1 MLTTHHMQQNRFIP
15 SLEFT
20 DALGESM
27 SKPMQFSGR
36 SRRSEY
42 WWTMLA
48 ICVVES
54 FAVPFV
60 FIFFPTRF
68 IVTPIIFL
76 LFEFSKVP
84 LTFRR
89 LHDTGRSGWWYGTF
103 LLLPVLF
110 LMLILF
116 QSCYSCVADA
126 VYGAAVSMHAHD
138 SLHSSLSNGSVF
150 ITVTVGIL
158 LFYIVAPVYTIVL
171 LVMLCQDSQPFCN
184 RYGPSPKYI
193 EQEEMRQ

>member
-1 MLTTHHMQQNRFIP
+1 
-15 SLEFT
+15 
-20 DALGESM
+20 
-27 SKPMQFSGR
+27 
-36 SRRSEY
+36 
-42 WWTMLA
+42 MLA
-48 ICVVES
+48 ISVVES

-60 FIFFPTRF
+60 FIFIPTRF

-126 VYGAAVSMHAHD
+126 VYGAAGSMHAHD
-138 SLHSSLSNGSVF
+138 SLHSSLRNGSVF

-171 LVMLCQDSQPFCN
+171 IVMLCQDSQPFCN
-184 RYGPSPKYI
+184 RYGPSPKHI
-193 EQEEMRQ
+193 EREEMRQ

>member
-1 MLTTHHMQQNRFIP
+1 MQQNRFIP

-60 FIFFPTRF
+60 FFFIPTRF

-116 QSCYSCVADA
+116 QSCYSYAADA
-126 VYGAAVSMHAHD
+126 VYGAAGTNNLYIIEYHTMPK
-138 SLHSSLSNGSVF
+138 SLS
-150 ITVTVGIL
+150 L
-158 LFYIVAPVYTIVL
+158 
-171 LVMLCQDSQPFCN
+171 
-184 RYGPSPKYI
+184 K
-193 EQEEMRQ
+193 